1 MRRSPADYRNRMYY
15 FSVYWLPSSREGA
28 SYFEMVRRRRGK
40 SWHSSVAMH
49 GRAMFDGAELVLAQ
63 RAKDMD

>member
-1 MRRSPADYRNRMYY
+1 MRPPADA
-15 FSVYWLPSSREGA
+15 GA